1 MNSLKEKSNVAMI
14 SGAKQPVVTP
24 VRHSTTIN
32 HIDCPAV
39 KGANASLSCLLYRQ
53 IADCLQGIKTPH
65 TPTVTL
71 G

>member
-1 MNSLKEKSNVAMI
+1 MV
-14 SGAKQPVVTP
+14 SGTQQPVVTP
-24 VRHSTTIN
+24 IPHSTTIN

-39 KGANASLSCLLYRQ
+39 KGANASLSCLLSRQ

>member
-1 MNSLKEKSNVAMI
+1 MV
-14 SGAKQPVVTP
+14 SGAKQTSCDTYPALN
-24 VRHSTTIN
+24 HIN
-32 HIDCPAV
+32 HIDCPAA
-39 KGANASLSCLLYRQ
+39 KGANASLSCLLSRQ